1 MKINGWF
8 FLLWLLIASCGI
20 TDTFSPVPAYVKL
33 EDPKVNTDQAQGAST
48 HKITDAW
55 VFQNGQII
63 GVYPL
68 PAQVPLIVD
77 EREQEIL
84 ILAGIRNNGA
94 NDSPVFYP
102 FYKSI
107 QVIKKFEQSKTEK
120 IPLEFSY
127 IDQVKFNLIA
137 DFEQINLF
145 GFDLDE
151 KPSTG
156 LVLSSDASASG
167 QRSGKVSLDKENSF
181 IEIAT
186 TDRILKS
193 AGASGKSYIEMDYY
207 GEAEIALGVISY
219 QESGNTGGLEYK
231 VVLRPQ
237 TSWNKVYVEVTEFIN
252 ASSLKDFRIA
262 LAFSLPPGK
271 DAAVCYIDNIKMVR
285 F

>member
-1 MKINGWF
+1 MKYSWCF
-8 FLLWLLIASCGI
+8 FLLWLLLSGCGI
-20 TDTFSPVPAYVKL
+20 TDTFSPVPAYIKL
-33 EDPKVNTDQAQGAST
+33 ENPKVFTDQSQGAAT

-77 EREQEIL
+77 EQEQEIL
-84 ILAGIRNNGA
+84 VLAGIRNNGA

-107 QVIKKFEQSKTEK
+107 IVNKKFEQLKTEN

-127 IDQVKFNLIA
+127 INQVKFNLIA

-145 GFDLDE
+145 NFDLDE
-151 KPSTG
+151 EPATG
-156 LVLSSDASASG
+156 IVLSSDASASG
-167 QRSGKVSLDKENSF
+167 QKSGKVSLNKDNPFMEV
-181 IEIAT
+181 AT

-193 AGASGKSYIEMDYY
+193 AGAPGKSYIEMDYF
-207 GEAEIALGVISY
+207 GEAEIAIGIISY
-219 QESGNTGGLEYK
+219 QDGGNTGGLEYK

-237 TSWNKVYVEVTEFIN
+237 ATWNKVYVEVTELIN
-252 ASSLKDFRIA
+252 ASNLKDFRIA

-271 DAAVCYIDNIKMVR
+271 DEGTCFIDNIKFVR

>member
-1 MKINGWF
+1 MYNWCF
-8 FLLWLLIASCGI
+8 LLLWLLISGCGI
-20 TDTFSPVPAYVKL
+20 TDTFSPVPAYIRL
-33 EDPKVNTDQAQGAST
+33 ENPKVLTDQSQGAST
-48 HKITDAW
+48 HKIKDVW

-77 EREQEIL
+77 EQDQEIL
-84 ILAGIRNNGA
+84 LLAGIRNNGA
-94 NDSPVFYP
+94 NDSPAFYP

-107 QVIKKFEQSKTEK
+107 IVKKKFEQLKTEN

-127 IDQVKFNLIA
+127 INQVKFNLIA
-137 DFEQINLF
+137 DFEQVNLF

-156 LVLSSDASASG
+156 IVLSSEASAAG
-167 QRSGKVSLDKENSF
+167 QKSGKILLNKDYPF
-181 IEIAT
+181 IEVAT

-193 AGASGKSYIEMDYY
+193 AGAPGKSYIEMDYF
-207 GEAEIALGVISY
+207 GEGEIAIGIISY
-219 QESGNTGGLEYK
+219 QEGGNTGGLEYK

-237 TSWNKVYVEVTEFIN
+237 TEWNKVYVEVTELIN
-252 ASSLKDFRIA
+252 ASSLKDYRIA
-262 LAFSLPPGK
+262 LAFSLPAGK
-271 DAAVCYIDNIKMVR
+271 DEGVCYIDNVKLVR